1 MIEPQLHVLDEPAR
15 AVGELL
21 AAQATAGGAI
31 VLTGGTSV
39 GTAYEYAA
47 ASESNWRRVSLWWG
61 DERCVPPGDERSNF
75 GLARRTLL
83 DRLAGMPEVHR
94 IRGELPPPAAASTY
108 DAELAGVVLDLLL
121 LGLGADGHIA
131 SLFPGSPQLR
141 ERQARVTAGAAHLEP
156 FVERVT
162 MTLPTL
168 LSARRIVFLVTGAAK
183 ASVLERAFA
192 GPISADLPA
201 SLLREG
207 NAPLEVF
214 CDRDAGGLIDSSD
227 HSAAAEQTSG

>member
-1 MIEPQLHVLDEPAR
+1 MTEPQLRVLDDPAR

-21 AAQATAGGAI
+21 AAQAAAGGGI

-39 GTAYEYAA
+39 GAAYRYAA
-47 ASESNWRRVSLWWG
+47 AAESNWRRVSLWWG

-94 IRGELPPPAAASTY
+94 IRGELPPPEAARSY
-108 DAELAGVVLDLLL
+108 DAELADVTLDLLL
-121 LGLGADGHIA
+121 LGLGGDGHIA
-131 SLFPGSPQLR
+131 SLFPGSPQLL
-141 ERQARVTAGAAHLEP
+141 ERRARVTSGAALLEP

-183 ASVLERAFA
+183 APLLERAFT
-192 GPISADLPA
+192 GPISAEVPA
-201 SLLREG
+201 SLLRAG
-207 NAPLEVF
+207 DVPIDVF
-214 CDRDAGGLIDSSD
+214 CDRDAGGLLG
-227 HSAAAEQTSG
+227 T